1 MQGVKS
7 VRTTLRPTI
16 HFREGGRWI
25 LLSVLA
31 LLAVANGAGLTLA
44 RSATN
49 DRQATEYTS
58 WWFFAALVVAIL
70 GLASLATPNA
80 GNARHSIALSCAA
93 TLPPC
98 TLVTQGLAMLQMWG
112 LVSILF
118 LAIYIRV
125 FYPARTARLLV
136 CALAA
141 TAVISAV
148 LSPTPSPLVWIG
160 FYLVSVSVAA
170 EVFGAMGATL
180 IDGALRDPLTG
191 ALNRAGAA
199 HAASHLLARTR
210 KRGENLVVI
219 VLDVDDFKAV
229 NDCHG
234 HAEGDRILVELARS
248 WMTSL
253 APSDVLVRLGGDEF
267 AVLTTG
273 CSRSEAE
280 ALASSLV
287 DGHVVEVSYG
297 VAIAE
302 PETDPYG
309 ILISIADSELY
320 CNKRFRRNHCDGTSG
335 GNSCD
340 ADPPIAI

>member
-1 MQGVKS
+1 MPS
-7 VRTTLRPTI
+7 TLRPTV

-31 LLAVANGAGLTLA
+31 LLTVANGVGLTSVGFA
-44 RSATN
+44 GDGRH
-49 DRQATEYTS
+49 ATEGTF
-58 WWFFAALVVAIL
+58 WWFFAALLVAVF
-70 GLASLATPNA
+70 GLASLAVPNA
-80 GNARHSIALSCAA
+80 SDARHSIALLCAVS
-93 TLPPC
+93 LPPC
-98 TLVTQGLAMLQMWG
+98 TLVAQGLAMLQMWG

-125 FYPARTARLLV
+125 FYQARTARLLV
-136 CALAA
+136 CALATMA
-141 TAVISAV
+141 ITSAV

-199 HAASHLLARTR
+199 HAATHLLAHSR

-219 VLDVDDFKAV
+219 ALDVDDFKAV

-248 WMTSL
+248 WMASL

-273 CSRSEAE
+273 RSRSEAE

-287 DGHVVEVSYG
+287 GGQHVEVSYG
-297 VAIAE
+297 VATAE
-302 PETDPYG
+302 PDTDPFG
-309 ILISIADSELY
+309 TLISTADSELY
-320 CNKRFRRNHCDGTSG
+320 CNKRFRRNFPDLAGDTGETCAT
-335 GNSCD
+335 
-340 ADPPIAI
+340 ADPPITI